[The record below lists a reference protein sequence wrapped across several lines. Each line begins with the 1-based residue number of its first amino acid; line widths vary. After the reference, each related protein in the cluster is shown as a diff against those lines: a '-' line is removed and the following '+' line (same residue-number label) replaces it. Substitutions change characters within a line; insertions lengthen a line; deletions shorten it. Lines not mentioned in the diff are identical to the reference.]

1 MAAVRRMVW
10 RFCGTGRREKPGLDQ
25 SEQVSVLRAVSFDT
39 QEKKCVF
46 SPFSLNAKLVGHL
59 YECLA
64 PTEGEVRGARVCA
77 YACMRFLL
85 AWLLVSAIS

>member
-1 MAAVRRMVW
+1 MVAIRRFQVLNMALIKLSRLLSAVR
-10 RFCGTGRREKPGLDQ
+10 
-25 SEQVSVLRAVSFDT
+25 FDT

-64 PTEGEVRGARVCA
+64 PTEGEVRGARV
-77 YACMRFLL
+77 RE
-85 AWLLVSAIS
+85 